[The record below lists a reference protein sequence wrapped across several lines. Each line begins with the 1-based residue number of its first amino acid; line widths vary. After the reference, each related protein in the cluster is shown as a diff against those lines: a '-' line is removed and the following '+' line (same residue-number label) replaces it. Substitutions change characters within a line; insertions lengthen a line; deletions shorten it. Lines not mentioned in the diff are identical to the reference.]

1 MRNPVPR
8 IAAIHD
14 MSGFGRTSLT
24 VAIPILSCMGIQVCP
39 MPTAVLSTHTVE
51 FTDYTLC
58 DLTPELGGI
67 LDHWER
73 LGLHFDGVYSGFMAS
88 PEQMDSAAR
97 CIRNCLAPGGLAV
110 VDPVLGDNG
119 ILDPTMT
126 RKWWKKSLAHLLRR
140 HHHPEHHRSRPAP
153 RRAVHARIS
162 PEEIKGRLRRL
173 SAMGPQTVVATSVP
187 LLEGGGTRTKY
198 LGHCLRTRRGPL
210 LAHRLRITPPTTP
223 ARDTFSSV
231 LTGSLIQGDSL
242 SIALDRAVRFVTL
255 GIGPRSGKGCPRASI
270 LLGVSSAACSRPS
283 RPANAG
289 SWTGTAAVTR
299 CSPSKTDMGSAS
311 QRRKSKS
318 RTAGRPG
325 RERSIRYNGMGQRIC

>member
-73 LGLHFDGVYSGFMAS
+73 LGLHFDGVYSGFMAY
-88 PEQMDSAAR
+88 
-97 CIRNCLAPGGLAV
+97 
-110 VDPVLGDNG
+110 PVLGDNG

-126 RKWWKKSLAHLLRR
+126 PEMVEKMRWLISCADIITPNITEVALLLDE
-140 HHHPEHHRSRPAP
+140 PFTP
-153 RRAVHARIS
+153 RIS

-187 LLEGGGTRTKY
+187 LLEGGRDPGQNTSVIAYERDEDRFWRIDCAYIPAHYPGT
-198 LGHCLRTRRGPL
+198 G
-210 LAHRLRITPPTTP
+210 
-223 ARDTFSSV
+223 DTFSSV

-242 SIALDRAVRFVTL
+242 SIALDRAVQFVTL
-255 GIGPRSGKGCPRASI
+255 GIRATFGQGLPSREGI
-270 LLGVSSAACSRPS
+270 LLERILGSLFAPVSTCK
-283 RPANAG
+283 
-289 SWTGTAAVTR
+289 
-299 CSPSKTDMGSAS
+299 C
-311 QRRKSKS
+311 
-318 RTAGRPG
+318 
-325 RERSIRYNGMGQRIC
+325 RIMDGDG

>member
-126 RKWWKKSLAHLLRR
+126 PEMVEKMRWLISCADIITPNITEVALLLDE
-140 HHHPEHHRSRPAP
+140 PFTP
-153 RRAVHARIS
+153 RIS

-187 LLEGGGTRTKY
+187 LLEGGRDPGRNASVIAYERNEDRFWRIDCAYIPAHYPGT
-198 LGHCLRTRRGPL
+198 G
-210 LAHRLRITPPTTP
+210 
-223 ARDTFSSV
+223 DTFSSV
-231 LTGSLIQGDSL
+231 LTGSRIPGD
-242 SIALDRAVRFVTL
+242 
-255 GIGPRSGKGCPRASI
+255 
-270 LLGVSSAACSRPS
+270 
-283 RPANAG
+283 
-289 SWTGTAAVTR
+289 
-299 CSPSKTDMGSAS
+299 
-311 QRRKSKS
+311 
-318 RTAGRPG
+318 
-325 RERSIRYNGMGQRIC
+325 

>member
-97 CIRNCLAPGGLAV
+97 CIRNCLAPGGLVV

-126 RKWWKKSLAHLLRR
+126 PEMVEKMRWLISCADIITPNITEVALLLDE
-140 HHHPEHHRSRPAP
+140 PFTP
-153 RRAVHARIS
+153 RIS

-187 LLEGGGTRTKY
+187 LLEGGRDPGQNTSVIAYERDEDRFWRIDCAYIPAHYPGT
-198 LGHCLRTRRGPL
+198 G
-210 LAHRLRITPPTTP
+210 
-223 ARDTFSSV
+223 DTFSSV

-242 SIALDRAVRFVTL
+242 SIALDRAVQFVTL
-255 GIGPRSGKGCPRASI
+255 GIRATFGQGLPSREGI
-270 LLGVSSAACSRPS
+270 LLERILGSLFAPVSTCK
-283 RPANAG
+283 
-289 SWTGTAAVTR
+289 
-299 CSPSKTDMGSAS
+299 C
-311 QRRKSKS
+311 
-318 RTAGRPG
+318 
-325 RERSIRYNGMGQRIC
+325 RIMDGDGCCNPVLPFED